1 MRSAVRLLPILIFA
15 GAALLALDGCGEARR
30 YGDEGGVPVTVQ
42 VHLERAFVNG
52 MRNRQGQ
59 VGVGVGAGFSSGGGS
74 AIGTGI
80 GLSFSSTTVYLLGG
94 DAVGEANVFRQELKW
109 GDNTFSVPLKPGR
122 TIQLAI
128 QAQGGREGWEG
139 VGSAVIPDGP
149 NPGVTIVAGE
159 AGGKTTVATGV
170 APLPSK

>member
-1 MRSAVRLLPILIFA
+1 MRSAARHLPLLVLAGVVLFA
-15 GAALLALDGCGEARR
+15 SDGCGEARR
-30 YGDEGGVPVTVQ
+30 YGDEGGVPVTFQ

-52 MRNRQGQ
+52 MRNRQGR

-94 DAVGEANVFRQELKW
+94 DALGEAGVFRQELKW
-109 GDNTFSVPLKPGR
+109 GDNAFSVPLKAGR
-122 TIQLAI
+122 TIQFAV

-139 VGSAVIPDGP
+139 VGSVVIPDGA

-170 APLPSK
+170 APPPPK